1 MYRRKTKIIAT
12 MGPNSEKIIDEL
24 ARAVDIIRINLAHGD
39 EEQHRRYFDMVR
51 DKVPILADLPGPKLR
66 IGDLKNPIDLK
77 RGDKVTFGQDIP
89 VDNEIFFKLIK
100 KDSNVLIAD
109 GRIKLKIEEVE
120 GEKAIAT
127 VIEGGTI
134 TSRKGINLPDADTPV
149 GLTKRDY
156 ELLKLAIDLGA
167 TFIGLSFVINADD
180 VKKVR
185 EIVGNKV
192 WLISKIEKKKAL
204 SNLKEI
210 CKASDGVMVAR
221 GDLGVEVGLPSLPQI
236 QRRIVKVARNY
247 GKPVILATQVLESM
261 VESPLPT
268 RAEVT
273 DVANSISQGVD
284 AIMLSDET
292 AIGLYPL
299 DVVKT
304 LDSLIIS
311 VEKTFK
317 PKRIHIYKNVDEA
330 IAYSAV
336 VSSILSNSPAIFVYT
351 RSGSTALRI
360 SRLRPTCPIITLT
373 FDKNVAK
380 KLSMCYGIYPV
391 MTDKLETLDDI
402 TRKAKETALNLGLN
416 GNIVVVGA
424 ARPDQKGTT
433 RFVRIE
439 EIN

>member
-1 MYRRKTKIIAT
+1 MAYIKDR
-12 MGPNSEKIIDEL
+12 
-24 ARAVDIIRINLAHGD
+24 
-39 EEQHRRYFDMVR
+39 EE
-51 DKVPILADLPGPKLR
+51 
-66 IGDLKNPIDLK
+66 
-77 RGDKVTFGQDIP
+77 
-89 VDNEIFFKLIK
+89 
-100 KDSNVLIAD
+100 
-109 GRIKLKIEEVE
+109 
-120 GEKAIAT
+120 
-127 VIEGGTI
+127 
-134 TSRKGINLPDADTPV
+134 
-149 GLTKRDY
+149 
-156 ELLKLAIDLGA
+156 
-167 TFIGLSFVINADD
+167 
-180 VKKVR
+180 
-185 EIVGNKV
+185 
-192 WLISKIEKKKAL
+192 KAL

-236 QRRIVKVARNY
+236 QRRIVKIARNY

-373 FDKNVAK
+373 FDKSVAK
-380 KLSMCYGIYPV
+380 RLSMCYGIYPV
-391 MTDKLETLDDI
+391 LTDKLETLDDI

>member
-24 ARAVDIIRINLAHGD
+24 AKAVDIIRINLAHGD

-77 RGDKVTFGQDIP
+77 PGDKVTFGQDIP

-109 GRIKLKIEEVE
+109 GRIKLKIEEVGE
-120 GEKAIAT
+120 GKAVAT

-185 EIVGNKV
+185 EIVGNRV

-236 QRRIVKVARNY
+236 QRRIVKIARNY

-336 VSSILSNSPAIFVYT
+336 VSSKIGRAHV
-351 RSGSTALRI
+351 
-360 SRLRPTCPIITLT
+360 
-373 FDKNVAK
+373 
-380 KLSMCYGIYPV
+380 
-391 MTDKLETLDDI
+391 
-402 TRKAKETALNLGLN
+402 
-416 GNIVVVGA
+416 
-424 ARPDQKGTT
+424 
-433 RFVRIE
+433 
-439 EIN
+439 